1 MIKILALLV
10 RKKLRSSQLGE
21 TLAHK
26 IHFIKSFMFIRA
38 EHTFDSS
45 FLISREREHTEILM
59 IN

>member
-1 MIKILALLV
+1 M

-26 IHFIKSFMFIRA
+26 IHFVKSFMFIRA